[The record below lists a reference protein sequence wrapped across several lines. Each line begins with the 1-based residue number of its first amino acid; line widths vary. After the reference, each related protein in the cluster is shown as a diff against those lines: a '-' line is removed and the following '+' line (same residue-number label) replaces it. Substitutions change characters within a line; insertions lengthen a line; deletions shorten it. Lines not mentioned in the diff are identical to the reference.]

1 MVKYLMR
8 EGDWGQIARKVV
20 GKSGQSDVEETKR
33 GREVFQMGCVP
44 NCAESAER
52 SDRTRT

>member
-1 MVKYLMR
+1 
-8 EGDWGQIARKVV
+8 VV
-20 GKSGQSDVEETKR
+20 GKPGQSDVEETKR